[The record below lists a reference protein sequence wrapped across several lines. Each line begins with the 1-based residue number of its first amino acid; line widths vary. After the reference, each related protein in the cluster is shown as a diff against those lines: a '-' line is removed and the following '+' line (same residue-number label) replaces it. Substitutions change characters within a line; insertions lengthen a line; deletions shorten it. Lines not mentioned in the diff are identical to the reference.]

1 MCTSLLYI
9 IQPELQSIIVIQKK
23 RRRKKHYIALERL
36 IKNHLN
42 IYNLE
47 GLKFGRTN
55 SSDRVQAVQTI
66 SMSTS
71 QTLLKLFRTTQRQL
85 DQTQTLLIKQ
95 FRCLFR
101 LTQFKL
107 V

>member
-1 MCTSLLYI
+1 MSMTDPAKGRVS
-9 IQPELQSIIVIQKK
+9 E
-23 RRRKKHYIALERL
+23 
-36 IKNHLN
+36 NHLN

-47 GLKFGRTN
+47 GLKFARTS

-85 DQTQTLLIKQ
+85 VQMLTLLIKQ
-95 FRCLFR
+95 FRCLFC
-101 LTQFKL
+101 LIQFKL